1 MSALGRRRESQDEED
16 YWMGSKVNRNK
27 FNLFDD
33 EVTVETAETLA
44 KSKKLLTQ
52 FEDEDVDTVNWD
64 DTPVSSEA
72 ADSSPI
78 SGHITAASASSLPKS
93 SFRPETRNVPP
104 YMTHSRSQSE
114 SIGVSAR
121 VSFTPSSLDSTTPTV
136 QYSKSQ
142 EKLHSLMSP
151 SSARSLEDEI
161 PSYTSTSSGSKNQEE
176 EVQYLRRALKKAREL
191 KFSPDDTIRKM
202 ILGEPYSLEVFRS
215 KEEKLQLLDKA
226 IQVHDGNAITAVVLF
241 LRQTIKPSL
250 FNLELQRRPVAVNHY
265 LSYLR
270 AHYDFKELGDVLGML
285 NRTEE
290 AAILKYKQAIGAPDV
305 RGKMNA
311 LRGCLKAHFIHEP
324 DLVNEAH
331 LVEQHAALLE
341 RQWPIEDADSKAEAQ
356 GDPVFKQYPRKVS
369 ILNMPLIT
377 TLYYCCFYHGR
388 DAENL
393 LTSPL
398 AIKKQHQLSDKQYMW
413 TALSAR
419 SRLKHWTGIEELL
432 TAKGWFGSTKN
443 VSVIGFDKVCEILH
457 RTSAPNDVLSKYMR
471 MIDGSERRLNLARKY
486 KCHEVVVETLVHL
499 RDRQELQ
506 TYASKLPPGSPGLK
520 TAQDALRSST
530 IKWKT

>member
-1 MSALGRRRESQDEED
+1 MKSR
-16 YWMGSKVNRNK
+16 VNKSK

-33 EVTVETAETLA
+33 NVTVENAEELA

-52 FEDEDVDTVNWD
+52 FEDDDVDTVNWD
-64 DTPVSSEA
+64 DTPVSSVTE
-72 ADSSPI
+72 SSAI
-78 SGHITAASASSLPKS
+78 SGHVVPPSASSLPKS
-93 SFRPETRNVPP
+93 ASRPESRNVPP

-114 SIGVSAR
+114 SFGVTGR
-121 VSFTPSSLDSTTPTV
+121 VSFTPSSLESVTPTV

-142 EKLHSLMSP
+142 EKLHSLTSS

-161 PSYTSTSSGSKNQEE
+161 PSFISTSSGSKNLEE
-176 EVQYLRRALKKAREL
+176 EIQYLKRALKKAREL
-191 KFSPDDTIRKM
+191 KFSPEDTIRKM

-226 IQVHDGNAITAVVLF
+226 IQVHDGNAITAVILF

-250 FNLELQRRPVAVNHY
+250 FNLELQRRPVAINHY

-290 AAILKYKQAIGAPDV
+290 AAILKYKQAISAPDV

-311 LRGCLKAHFIHEP
+311 LRGCLKAHFMHEP
-324 DLVNEAH
+324 DLAHEAN

-341 RQWPIEDADSKAEAQ
+341 RQWPIEDTDSKSEAL
-356 GDPVFKQYPRKVS
+356 GNLVFKQFPRKVS

-398 AIKKQHQLSDKQYMW
+398 AIKKQHQLSDKQYVW

-419 SRLKHWTGIEELL
+419 SRLKQWTGIEELL
-432 TAKGWFGSTKN
+432 TAKGWFGSTKK

-457 RTSAPNDVLSKYMR
+457 RTSAPEEILSKYLR
-471 MIDGSERRLNLARKY
+471 MIDGSERRLNIARKY
-486 KCHEVVVETLVHL
+486 KCHEVVVETLVYL

-506 TYASKLPPGSPGLK
+506 VYASKLPPGSLGLRN
-520 TAQDALRSST
+520 AQDALRSST

>member
-1 MSALGRRRESQDEED
+1 MAALNRRRESQDDED
-16 YWMGSKVNRNK
+16 YWMKSTVNKNKSK
-27 FNLFDD
+27 FNIFDD
-33 EVTVETAETLA
+33 DVTVETAEDLA
-44 KSKKLLTQ
+44 KSKKLLSQ
-52 FEDEDVDTVNWD
+52 FDEEDVDTVNWD
-64 DTPVSSEA
+64 DTPVSKSIT
-72 ADSSPI
+72 SSAI
-78 SGHITAASASSLPKS
+78 SDTASSLPKS
-93 SFRPETRNVPP
+93 SYSTVPSTRNVPP

-114 SIGVSAR
+114 SFGVTAR
-121 VSFTPSSLDSTTPTV
+121 VSFTPPSQEPSFPVV

-142 EKLHSLMSP
+142 EKLQTL
-151 SSARSLEDEI
+151 SS
-161 PSYTSTSSGSKNQEE
+161 STSAVSIEDAISGYKSTNSSSRNQEE
-176 EVQYLRRALKKAREL
+176 EIQYLKRALRKAKEL
-191 KFSPDDTIRKM
+191 KFSPEETIKKM
-202 ILGEPYSLEVFRS
+202 VLGEPYSLEIFRY

-241 LRQTIKPSL
+241 LKQTIKPSL

-290 AAILKYKQAIGAPDV
+290 AAILKYKQAVGTSDV
-305 RGKMNA
+305 RGKMAA
-311 LRGCLKAHFIHEP
+311 LKGCLKAHFLPDP
-324 DLVNEAH
+324 DLTHEAN
-331 LVEQHAALLE
+331 LVEQHASLLE

-356 GDPVFKQYPRKVS
+356 GSPVFKQHPRKVS

-393 LTSPL
+393 LTSPV
-398 AIKKQHQLSDKQYMW
+398 AIKKQHQLSDKQYIW

-419 SRLKHWTGIEELL
+419 SRLRHWTGIEELL

-457 RTSAPNDVLSKYMR
+457 KTSAPEEILSKYLR
-471 MIDGSERRLNLARKY
+471 MIDGSEKRFNLARKY
-486 KCHEVVVETLVHL
+486 KCHEVVVETLVSL
-499 RDRQELQ
+499 RDRAELQ
-506 TYASKLPPGSPGLK
+506 AYASKLPPGSQGVK
-520 TAQDALRSST
+520 MAQDALRSST